1 VACCVLAL
9 ALRDAASA
17 VWLLAQLMHSIIP
30 FRTTTAE
37 RLEAWA
43 WRQWEEG
50 GASSTMPIQVPEV
63 SAAAVW
69 ADLERPF
76 IVRGLL
82 DGAAA
87 LENRSWLRTPP
98 VGELL
103 VPYYS
108 DASGGALRPDA
119 VGTVARVVAAIEAGG
134 PQKLGTELVFR
145 RHPELLT
152 ELGLTAPLARL
163 WKEFTAARCTCPLFA
178 ARRVRRPLPER
189 AYPRIQARLF
199 GRSPFEPR
207 RLGTTL
213 TVPLFLGTGAS
224 DGATHVRTDF
234 HAEPIGRS
242 VHPSTHYPSTS
253 PARTTHSCA
262 RVSRVRH
269 SILCPHLWS
278 DPPAVPRCSSVGAR
292 SGRSF
297 QATRA
302 TVSVPAWRPMA
313 APSSAPAART
323 ARRASPRSP
332 PRAPRTTRWSSD
344 PATCSG
350 CPRGRGTAS
359 TTCPT

>member
-1 VACCVLAL
+1 MLRRRPLLGAVACCVLAL

-119 VGTVARVVAAIEAGG
+119 VGTVACVVAAIEAGG

-163 WKEFTAARCTCPLFA
+163 WKEFTAARHAPVPYLPPA
-178 ARRVRRPLPER
+178 ACEDPCL
-189 AYPRIQARLF
+189 
-199 GRSPFEPR
+199 
-207 RLGTTL
+207 
-213 TVPLFLGTGAS
+213 
-224 DGATHVRTDF
+224 
-234 HAEPIGRS
+234 S
-242 VHPSTHYPSTS
+242 VHTHGS
-253 PARTTHSCA
+253 
-262 RVSRVRH
+262 
-269 SILCPHLWS
+269 
-278 DPPAVPRCSSVGAR
+278 
-292 SGRSF
+292 
-297 QATRA
+297 
-302 TVSVPAWRPMA
+302 
-313 APSSAPAART
+313 
-323 ARRASPRSP
+323 RRASSADRP
-332 PRAPRTTRWSSD
+332 SS
-344 PATCSG
+344 
-350 CPRGRGTAS
+350 RGG
-359 TTCPT
+359 